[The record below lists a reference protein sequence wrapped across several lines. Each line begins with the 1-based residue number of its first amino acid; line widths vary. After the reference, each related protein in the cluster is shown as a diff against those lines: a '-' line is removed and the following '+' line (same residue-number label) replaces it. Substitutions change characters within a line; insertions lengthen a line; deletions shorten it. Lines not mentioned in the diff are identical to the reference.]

1 MYTTLHSTAL
11 AFIDAQAQDSSQ
23 PSRMNFGRIEEVC
36 TSDYQH
42 LWGHNYAVSQNP
54 RLQGM
59 HSFSDF
65 TKHLSAMLPNLKSW
79 ETTVTDVTIDEM
91 KKTVVL
97 RVSLLMV
104 PKGAEEGV
112 ENDMLWRLEMDE
124 DGKKVRKST
133 EFIDGIAAGRL
144 KEIMMSG
151 KK

>member
-1 MYTTLHSTAL
+1 
-11 AFIDAQAQDSSQ
+11 
-23 PSRMNFGRIEEVC
+23 
-36 TSDYQH
+36 
-42 LWGHNYAVSQNP
+42 
-54 RLQGM
+54 
-59 HSFSDF
+59 
-65 TKHLSAMLPNLKSW
+65 
-79 ETTVTDVTIDEM
+79 
-91 KKTVVL
+91 
-97 RVSLLMV
+97 V